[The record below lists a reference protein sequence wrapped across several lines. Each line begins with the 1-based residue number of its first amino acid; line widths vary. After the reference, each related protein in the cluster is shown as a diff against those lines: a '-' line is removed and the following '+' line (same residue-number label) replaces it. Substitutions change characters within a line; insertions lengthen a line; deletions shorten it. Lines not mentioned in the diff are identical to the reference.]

1 MVLQE
6 IEYVKHTAEKR
17 HGMQSFNK
25 GTLDESGVNITIPE
39 CVEFIS
45 TLLFMDA
52 EIRNKKITEL
62 YNADDIDAIVS
73 TLMAGLNYG
82 YRNEAY
88 DMIEFSGSDFN
99 PDQVLDLIEHCITQ
113 VKKYVL
119 PFFDGME
126 EIKYSDIIMKAQE
139 CQNLSP
145 KFIVDKRIVVPD
157 YEVKVVLRNDLDKNE
172 LEFVQTKIHEYVTLF
187 DMYLHEDGITYSK
200 KKPHKKYA
208 DIPAGANF
216 YFKLEKMKEYF
227 SRLEYYNYAEA
238 DLKERIL
245 RKYNKKI

>member
-1 MVLQE
+1 MRSIRQ
-6 IEYVKHTAEKR
+6 KGR
-17 HGMQSFNK
+17 NGMQSFNK

-119 PFFDGME
+119 PFLTGWKRSNTA
-126 EIKYSDIIMKAQE
+126 I
-139 CQNLSP
+139 LS
-145 KFIVDKRIVVPD
+145 
-157 YEVKVVLRNDLDKNE
+157 
-172 LEFVQTKIHEYVTLF
+172 
-187 DMYLHEDGITYSK
+187 
-200 KKPHKKYA
+200 
-208 DIPAGANF
+208 
-216 YFKLEKMKEYF
+216 
-227 SRLEYYNYAEA
+227 
-238 DLKERIL
+238 
-245 RKYNKKI
+245 